1 MSKDW
6 NRASFEA
13 NTRPIHVER
22 DITSADLV
30 VPSNGGLLVLTLG
43 CIACGLGLAFL
54 FVFWPLMLVDA
65 LVTEQ
70 LVRDVAANPQLPDEE
85 PGGEDDPAGQHGRN
99 DPTTHSDVE
108 ERDEHERPEDEEE
121 RKPEATGDAPQ
132 CEYVRAGRHYSV
144 RRDPQR

>member
-30 VPSNGGLLVLTLG
+30 VPSNDGLLVLALG

-54 FVFWPLMLVDA
+54 FVFWPLMLVAFLDVGVGRGSFRPCWPA
-65 LVTEQ
+65 GSSSPSGSSFWELRVR
-70 LVRDVAANPQLPDEE
+70 RDVADELL
-85 PGGEDDPAGQHGRN
+85 GN
-99 DPTTHSDVE
+99 
-108 ERDEHERPEDEEE
+108 
-121 RKPEATGDAPQ
+121 
-132 CEYVRAGRHYSV
+132 
-144 RRDPQR
+144 

>member
-54 FVFWPLMLVDA
+54 FVFWPLMLVARHRSGSLD
-65 LVTEQ
+65 
-70 LVRDVAANPQLPDEE
+70 RS
-85 PGGEDDPAGQHGRN
+85 GRAGQRGRL
-99 DPTTHSDVE
+99 
-108 ERDEHERPEDEEE
+108 RRL
-121 RKPEATGDAPQ
+121 APRLGAAGSPRRRG
-132 CEYVRAGRHYSV
+132 RAAR
-144 RRDPQR
+144 